1 MTWLE
6 TKLGVEELVD
16 DTWAGGTTEL
26 YEISL
31 DGPVLLHKK

>member
-16 DTWAGGTTEL
+16 DTWAGGVQQN
-26 YEISL
+26 YM
-31 DGPVLLHKK
+31 KYR